1 MCPTPLLKSSG
12 YVIML
17 IRCLIRF
24 SCGTSGMSGKIASK
38 WIVWH
43 HTEPITPKGKRMG
56 IIRMFQQKW
65 FILFGA
71 ISFILSQLDESSN
84 IVILKTLCHRKRW
97 PRSSF
102 LSQERPWPLTF
113 RKISSILA
121 KILYFSTFF
130 DLFFSFREEESL
142 PIAFIFTLF
151 SGTNEGKKKGL
162 DEKIP
167 CQKWRCLH

>member
-1 MCPTPLLKSSG
+1 
-12 YVIML
+12 
-17 IRCLIRF
+17 
-24 SCGTSGMSGKIASK
+24 
-38 WIVWH
+38 
-43 HTEPITPKGKRMG
+43 
-56 IIRMFQQKW
+56 MFQQIW

-84 IVILKTLCHRKRW
+84 IVNLKTLCHRKRW

-102 LSQERPWPLTF
+102 LSQERPWPQTF

-142 PIAFIFTLF
+142 PIAFVFALF
-151 SGTNEGKKKGL
+151 SGVKTEKMKVWTRNFLAKSGDVFTKNALNCRRNDERKRIKIFALMKLKRKWQDSRWNRAIQSILSAPKGARKDIL
-162 DEKIP
+162 RKP
-167 CQKWRCLH
+167 KTR